1 MTIGELK
8 KLLEGRDESEV
19 VCIYDIPAD
28 SPAISTGGF
37 GAVVPV
43 DDEVEHKI
51 RADDDGS
58 RIHCFCFTA
67 NDRQKLY
74 WSDEE

>member
-67 NDRQKLY
+67 SDGQAVHE
-74 WSDEE
+74 DEE